1 MHNRRAFIERIA
13 ISAGAVQLGV
23 ASSVAAQTTSGAKII
38 VGFAPGGQTDLF
50 ARTVAQGIQQRSSQ
64 VVTVEN
70 RPGAGGIIG
79 LQGLLGAP
87 ADGTTMLLATPAT
100 LIAPMLQRR
109 SMDVLA
115 DIEPIALL
123 ASGGSLVLVNEKVPV
138 TDLASFVS
146 YAKQHPGKLTYA
158 SNGPGSAGHLFTE
171 YFKAQLGVDLM
182 HVPYKGG
189 APAAMAIRTGEV
201 DVIIID
207 EANAA
212 PLMKEGKVR
221 ALAQTG
227 LAALESFPRL
237 ARVADVVAGFD
248 ASFWMGIVVKR
259 GTPAATVD
267 RLHQLVSSIVQT
279 ELREPAKRAG
289 LSIATLSRTG
299 FAEFMV
305 SERDKWLGVI
315 RANNITSS

>member
-1 MHNRRAFIERIA
+1 MHNRRAFIERMA
-13 ISAGAVQLGV
+13 VSAGVAQLGF
-23 ASSVAAQTTSGAKII
+23 ASSVTAQTTPGAKII
-38 VGFAPGGQTDLF
+38 VPFPPGGQTDLF
-50 ARTVAQGIQQRSSQ
+50 ARTVAQGIQQRSPQ
-64 VVTVEN
+64 VITVEN
-70 RPGAGGIIG
+70 RPGAGGMIG
-79 LQGLLGAP
+79 LQGLLGVP

-100 LIAPMLQRR
+100 LIAPLLQKRNL
-109 SMDVLA
+109 DVLA
-115 DIEPIALL
+115 EIEPVALL

-146 YAKQHPGKLTYA
+146 YAKQNPGKLTYA
-158 SNGPGSAGHLFTE
+158 SNGPGSAAHLFTE
-171 YFKAQLGVDLM
+171 YLKAQLGIDLM

-221 ALAQTG
+221 AVAQTG
-227 LAALESFPRL
+227 LAALDSFPRL
-237 ARVADVVAGFD
+237 ARVADVTPGFD
-248 ASFWMGIVVKR
+248 ASFWMGIVVKK

-267 RLHQLVSSIVQT
+267 RLHQLVSAVVQT
-279 ELREPAKRAG
+279 ELQEPAKRAG
-289 LSIATLSRTG
+289 FSIGTSSRTG

-305 SERDKWLGVI
+305 RESDKWLRVI
-315 RANNITSS
+315 RTNNITSS